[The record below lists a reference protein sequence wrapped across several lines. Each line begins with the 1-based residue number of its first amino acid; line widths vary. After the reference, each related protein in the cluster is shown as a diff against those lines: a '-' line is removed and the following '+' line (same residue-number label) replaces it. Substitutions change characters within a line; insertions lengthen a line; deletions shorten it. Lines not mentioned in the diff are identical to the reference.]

1 MFETKQYCGLIN
13 LKRDML
19 YYVRCI
25 YTVSLSIIALIGQYN
40 NIILLCRKMENM
52 FKVECL

>member
-25 YTVSLSIIALIGQYN
+25 YTVSSSKLYFYRRIAIGEHN
-40 NIILLCRKMENM
+40 TIK
-52 FKVECL
+52 